1 MKKLY
6 EIVDNSKRKTDGIEV
21 GGKQVRF
28 NANGVCHTTDRRFA
42 EDVQNTIGQDGKRDV
57 IVIDVPNYNERG
69 ITMFSLPSG
78 DWKSRIDWSK

>member
-6 EIVDNSKRKTDGIEV
+6 EIVNNSKRKTDGISV
-21 GGKQVRF
+21 GGKEVKF
-28 NANGVCHTTDRRFA
+28 NSNGVCQTTDRRFA

-69 ITMFSLPSG
+69 ITMFSLPRG
-78 DWKSRIDWSK
+78 NWKERIKW